1 MPAKPQN
8 QQGIPCLVLYSHWSR
23 TGKNMII
30 NTLRTTGINE
40 SYVINTR
47 TLASI
52 DAEFVETESFPEMEM
67 VVECESFP
75 ESFDVI
81 EPVVDIDVDMGGAYD
96 AFMDEAMSFD
106 DATFDCG
113 MDMGCMEL

>member
-1 MPAKPQN
+1 VPVKPQN
-8 QQGIPCLVLYSHWSR
+8 QQRIPCLVLYSHWSK
-23 TGKNMII
+23 TGKNMIG
-30 NTLRTTGINE
+30 NTIHNIGINE
-40 SYVINTR
+40 RYVITSR
-47 TLASI
+47 MSPSLDEVI
-52 DAEFVETESFPEMEM
+52 VETESFPDMGM

-81 EPVVDIDVDMGGAYD
+81 EPVANIDVDMGGAYD
-96 AFMDEAMSFD
+96 AFMGEAMSFD